1 MRSPL
6 LGLFAAL
13 AALTPGGLFG
23 ATPPASVV
31 LDLPTRERDRPLDHT
46 PPQEHLAPVVTAAPE
61 PVEPP
66 PPAGRT
72 HTIWCPSCSGRLH
85 GSSIVWD
92 GYHVVRPCVTCDG
105 SGKLT
110 VAIAPPFVAKMTRQ
124 LQRAAHRAIAHQTYT
139 LEALRGRGS
148 WTFTRRTRQSMA
160 RGMVRTNFN
169 FYGVQLPAE
178 EVLRAL

>member
-1 MRSPL
+1 MRSVL
-6 LGLFAAL
+6 STVFAL
-13 AALTPGGLFG
+13 ASALG
-23 ATPPASVV
+23 AGSLAAMPATDHSVV
-31 LDLPTRERDRPLDHT
+31 LPDAPPTVA
-46 PPQEHLAPVVTAAPE
+46 PPAEAPSP
-61 PVEPP
+61 PPPPPP

-92 GYHVVRPCVTCDG
+92 GYTVVRPCVTCDG

-110 VAIAPPFVAKMTRQ
+110 VAIAPPFVAKTTRQ
-124 LQRAAHRAIAHQTYT
+124 LQRAARRAIARRENTP
-139 LEALRGRGS
+139 EALRLRCCGAFPRCA
-148 WTFTRRTRQSMA
+148 RRSMA